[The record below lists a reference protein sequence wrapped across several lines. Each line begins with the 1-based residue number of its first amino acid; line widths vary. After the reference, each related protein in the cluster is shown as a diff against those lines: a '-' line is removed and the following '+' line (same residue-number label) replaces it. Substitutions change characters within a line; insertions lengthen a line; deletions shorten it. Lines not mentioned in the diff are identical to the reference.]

1 MSKLRWV
8 TVVLALILLLTACR
22 GEAPPEIGAAYQVWI
37 DAPLDGAHVP
47 SGASIPV
54 MAHGSMPGGVTR
66 MELLVNGE
74 PIADLQVV
82 TLAEGL
88 QEGRG
93 TWTPPGEGTYWLRV
107 RATDAAGN
115 TVTSAPVR
123 VVVGEAIIEEDTTP
137 TPTPEPEEVTLTPT
151 PTISPPPSP
160 TPFTPTPTST
170 PVTPTP
176 TSTPTASPTPAAYIA
191 FWADATTV
199 PAGSCTTIR
208 WETENVQAV
217 YLDGQGVPG
226 DGSRQV
232 CPCTPET
239 HTLEVVL
246 RDGSHEVRTLT
257 IDVTGSCVT
266 PTPTPDTV
274 PPPVPQPIGPGT
286 TDENRPESTSCPLTL
301 RWNPVSDPSGVVYN
315 VTVIRQSY
323 GGNWELVGSWYG
335 LTATELEI
343 GGDPNL
349 CGYALYA
356 WNVQAEDG
364 ARNRSSPSQYL
375 YYEIPIP

>member
-1 MSKLRWV
+1 MKTNKAIVKLMLLMVLLSSLSANVEATPLEARERDSRGKDSFPAQVDLSATTWASWV
-8 TVVLALILLLTACR
+8 DGIAKVATPTA
-22 GEAPPEIGAAYQVWI
+22 
-37 DAPLDGAHVP
+37 
-47 SGASIPV
+47 
-54 MAHGSMPGGVTR
+54 T
-66 MELLVNGE
+66 
-74 PIADLQVV
+74 
-82 TLAEGL
+82 
-88 QEGRG
+88 
-93 TWTPPGEGTYWLRV
+93 
-107 RATDAAGN
+107 
-115 TVTSAPVR
+115 
-123 VVVGEAIIEEDTTP
+123 TTP
-137 TPTPEPEEVTLTPT
+137 TNTPTQTLTHTLTPT
-151 PTISPPPSP
+151 FTATSTVTNTPTGTP
-160 TPFTPTPTST
+160 TQTPTPTST
-170 PVTPTP
+170 MTPTSLPTQTPTHTATPTATCTP
-176 TSTPTASPTPAAYIA
+176 TSTPTPTPTATPTPAAHIA

-343 GGDPNL
+343 SGDPNL